1 MLKSVL
7 SSCVLATIVA
17 STSLAQDQSGYNAY
31 SVRPVHESDVL
42 YKKTVMRALD
52 LREKQNLPMFS
63 TNKEITR
70 IILEAAKKGDIKVYM
85 TDSLDQG
92 RSMTKEE
99 FAKKLM
105 MPISEDPDAEP
116 DPNADPN
123 AEQPAAGLEYL
134 PKQLYQ
140 MQLKEDYIF
149 DKQRSRAY
157 HDIQCITMLIP
168 SEFNPK
174 GIEEPIGTFKFKD
187 LVEVFKRD
195 PRAIW
200 FNPQNDAEHRNL
212 VDAFDL
218 RLFSSYIIK
227 LSNPKDEF
235 LVDIYSESQKQGI
248 MSSYWKASDLME
260 YEHNLWEF

>member
-1 MLKSVL
+1 MLKYII
-7 SSCVLATIVA
+7 SSCIIA
-17 STSLAQDQSGYNAY
+17 SSSLVIAQESGYNPY
-31 SVRPVHESDVL
+31 SVRPVHESDVM
-42 YKKTVMRALD
+42 YKKTIVRAVD

-63 TNKEITR
+63 TNKEITK
-70 IILEAAKKGDIKVYM
+70 IIIEAVKKGELKPY
-85 TDSLDQG
+85 TSDSLDQG
-92 RSMTKEE
+92 RSYTKEE
-99 FAKKLM
+99 FQKKITM
-105 MPISEDPDAEP
+105 AVANDEDAEP
-116 DPNADPN
+116 APEGETAPAD
-123 AEQPAAGLEYL
+123 AAAGALEYL

-140 MQLKEDYIF
+140 MQMKEDYIF

-157 HDIQCITMLIP
+157 FDIQCITMMIP

-187 LVEVFKRD
+187 LVEVFKKD

-200 FNPQNDAEHRNL
+200 FNPNNDSEHRSL

-218 RLFSSYIIK
+218 RIFSSYIIK
-227 LSNPKDEF
+227 VSNPRDEY

-248 MSSYWKASDLME
+248 MASYWKASDLME

>member
-1 MLKSVL
+1 MLKSIIT
-7 SSCVLATIVA
+7 SSVLATIVA
-17 STSLAQDQSGYNAY
+17 STSFAQDQSGYNAY

-42 YKKTVMRALD
+42 YKKTVIRALD

-70 IILEAAKKGDIKVYM
+70 IILEAAKKGDIKIYM

-92 RSMTKEE
+92 RTMSKED

-105 MPISEDPDAEP
+105 MPIAPDEESGEDTTGSGGGAP
-116 DPNADPN
+116 
-123 AEQPAAGLEYL
+123 LEYL

-140 MQLKEDYIF
+140 MQMREDYIF

-200 FNPQNDAEHRNL
+200 FNPQNDSEHRNL

-235 LVDIYSESQKQGI
+235 LVDVYSESQKQGI

>member
-1 MLKSVL
+1 MLKYIL
-7 SSCVLATIVA
+7 SSCIIASSTLAI
-17 STSLAQDQSGYNAY
+17 AQESGYNPY
-31 SVRPVHESDVL
+31 SVRPVHESDVM
-42 YKKTVMRALD
+42 YKKTIVRALD

-63 TNKEITR
+63 TNREVTK
-70 IILEAAKKGDIKVYM
+70 IIIDAVKKGELKPY
-85 TDSLDQG
+85 TSDSLDQG
-92 RSMTKEE
+92 RSYTKEE
-99 FAKKLM
+99 FQKKITM
-105 MPISEDPDAEP
+105 AMPTEEEETPTEP
-116 DPNADPN
+116 DPNNPGEA
-123 AEQPAAGLEYL
+123 PAAGGMEYL

-140 MQLKEDYIF
+140 MQMKEDYIF

-157 HDIQCITMLIP
+157 YDIQCITMMIP

-187 LVEVFKRD
+187 LVEVFKKD

-200 FNPQNDAEHRNL
+200 FNPNNDSEHRSL

-218 RLFSSYIIK
+218 RIFSSYIIK
-227 LSNPKDEF
+227 VSNPRDEY

-248 MSSYWKASDLME
+248 MASYWKASDLME

>member
-1 MLKSVL
+1 MLKSIITT
-7 SSCVLATIVA
+7 SVLATIVA
-17 STSLAQDQSGYNAY
+17 STSFAQDQSGYNAY

-42 YKKTVMRALD
+42 YKKSVIRALD

-70 IILEAAKKGDIKVYM
+70 IILEAAKKGDIKVYL

-105 MPISEDPDAEP
+105 MPVAGEEDPGEDTTGGGGGAP
-116 DPNADPN
+116 
-123 AEQPAAGLEYL
+123 LEYL

-140 MQLKEDYIF
+140 MQMKEDYIF

-227 LSNPKDEF
+227 LSNPRDEF
-235 LVDIYSESQKQGI
+235 LVDVYSESQKQGI